1 MLGAKPLVS
10 NKILN
15 YLFRFWKRDKGFKL
29 DDAVWAEP
37 EIPKAD
43 CLPEAKVR
51 KNSGTRSDAA

>member
-1 MLGAKPLVS
+1 M
-10 NKILN
+10 
-15 YLFRFWKRDKGFKL
+15 

-51 KNSGTRSDAA
+51 KERGTKIEKIRFKDSKGSWRKVCFIFKF